1 MSMAT
6 TNNVNIFLGTDR
18 TAIVKSATN
27 TQTGQ
32 ANAAFPT
39 DAVSGNATL
48 TNSNIDWTV
57 NQYIIFAMQNG
68 AAGDSTVL
76 SYYQIEIK

>member
-1 MSMAT
+1 MG
-6 TNNVNIFLGTDR
+6 IDR

-27 TQTGQ
+27 TQTVQ
-32 ANAAFPT
+32 ANASIPT
-39 DAVSGNATL
+39 DAAVGIASL

-57 NQYIIFAMQNG
+57 NQYLIFAIQNG
-68 AAGDSTVL
+68 ANGDSTVL

>member
-1 MSMAT
+1 MTAALA
-6 TNNVNIFLGTDR
+6 VGTQVYIGVDR
-18 TAIVKSATN
+18 TAIVKSATI
-27 TQTGQ
+27 TQTAQ
-32 ANAAFPT
+32 ANASIPS
-39 DAVSGNATL
+39 DATVGNATL

-57 NQYIIFAMQNG
+57 NQYIIFAIQNA